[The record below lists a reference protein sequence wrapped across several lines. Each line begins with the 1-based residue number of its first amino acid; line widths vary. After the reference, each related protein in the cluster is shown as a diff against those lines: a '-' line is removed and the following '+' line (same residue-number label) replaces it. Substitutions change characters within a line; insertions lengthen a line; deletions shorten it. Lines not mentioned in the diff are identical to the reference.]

1 MTIEIKTPVL
11 GESVAEASIAKI
23 HKKAGS
29 VVKTDE
35 ILFELETD
43 KVTLEVNSPSSGTI
57 TEIKFNEGD
66 SVKVGD
72 ILALLQEGASNQASV
87 AEVATKPVVNTA
99 NSATNNI
106 HLSPAPQKL
115 VAENNLNPQNIDG
128 TGN

>member
-23 HKKAGS
+23 HKKSGS

-66 SVKVGD
+66 
-72 ILALLQEGASNQASV
+72 
-87 AEVATKPVVNTA
+87 
-99 NSATNNI
+99 
-106 HLSPAPQKL
+106 
-115 VAENNLNPQNIDG
+115 
-128 TGN
+128 